1 MADNKNSAN
10 TLVCES
16 EKVLY
21 EKAVKKMKADR
32 LIVQHAFKIDN
43 YLTAAAMFDE
53 VGAYLDSAQLAAK
66 CRELAE
72 QTREEQ
78 KKSQY
83 QKALKLKEKAKK
95 DSDYEKAI
103 EMFRELGTYGDAE
116 KEREDC
122 EKQKKA
128 CESRLRRK
136 EISVVLIL
144 LFCAG
149 LIAAGWYTGFFRY
162 AMGVCYGSMGY
173 YEKAAEIFGGLDGL
187 LDSREKAQACQEK
200 LLLQQEKEEMKMLKK
215 AQAGDSVVFAGN
227 QWKVLER
234 QGNQI
239 TLILEQVDSQGLFF
253 RAVYHD
259 VQEPATWEESSLR
272 SWLNGEILET
282 LFDEEER
289 SAMISVNLKETGDK
303 QSPGNDQTEKD
314 ADYITILN
322 MEQAETYKK
331 ILNSMKGKDY
341 WLQDQGAEAGL
352 AAFVSAAGDVM
363 AYGYP
368 VEAQMSVRPVIMVD
382 CGKLEE
388 ETK

>member
-43 YLTAAAMFDE
+43 YLAAAAMFDE
-53 VGAYLDSAQLAAK
+53 VGAYLDSAELAAK

-83 QKALKLKEKAKK
+83 QKALKQKEKAKK

-116 KEREDC
+116 KEREEC
-122 EKQKKA
+122 ERQKKA

-187 LDSREKAQACQEK
+187 LDSQERAQACQEK
-200 LLLQQEKEEMKMLKK
+200 LLLQQEKEARKTLKK
-215 AQAGDSVVFAGN
+215 GKAGDSVVFAGS
-227 QWKVLER
+227 QWKVLEC
-234 QGNQI
+234 QGDQI
-239 TLILEQVDSQGLFF
+239 TLILEQVDPQGPFF
-253 RAVYHD
+253 RASYHD
-259 VQEPATWEESSLR
+259 AQDSITWEESSLR

-289 SAMISVNLKETGDK
+289 AALTFVNLEETEDG
-303 QSPGNDQTEKD
+303 QPLSGVQTEKGT
-314 ADYITILN
+314 DYITILN
-322 MEQAETYKK
+322 AEQAEAYKN
-331 ILNSMKGKDY
+331 ILYSMRGKDY
-341 WLQDQGAEAGL
+341 WLQDQGAEAGM
-352 AAFVSAAGDVM
+352 AAFVSASGDVM

-368 VEAQMSVRPVIMVD
+368 VEARMSVCPVITVD

-388 ETK
+388 EGK